1 MKELFRRLALQPI
14 LAGELVV
21 STLFITV
28 LSLAAPLFVVQ
39 VLNRYVSSGFTGTL
53 ITLTIGMLVAVGLQF
68 VLRIVRT
75 RLASQ
80 VSSRPDS
87 NLSRRLMKVLTR
99 ARMMSFSAVPRPSL
113 QESVNSLQ
121 VIRNAY
127 NAAGI
132 TAILDAPFA
141 LLFIAATLW
150 LSPLLALIALGGMI
164 LSLLVGAVA
173 LHYSRKVSE
182 PLQNSTIVHRGQALS
197 IINNVETVRLYR
209 GEAFLQPIWEKQIGA
224 LADLGQRDADIKEFN
239 QSTSISLNVLMTVLL
254 YAVGAVQVVNGDLS
268 VGGLIGANILA
279 GRAYSSTTRFVQTA
293 YLLSRAGSAF
303 KELGKLFRLPL
314 EGAKGTAIPKYSG
327 SLEFNNVFFS
337 YPRVPAAL
345 FERLSFKLAPGQTMV
360 VIGFN
365 GSGKTTLTRLIMGLL
380 EPSRGEIQVDG
391 VNLRQIAPAWW
402 RQQVGYLPQEPTFL
416 NCTIREAITMAAAD
430 IDDARLSEIVNLAG
444 LRPFL
449 DRSPK
454 GLNGEV
460 ANGGVELPLGIRR
473 RLALAR
479 ALAVGGRLL
488 VFDEPTEGLDEEGC
502 QSVYRI
508 MNGLAREGR
517 TMIVVS
523 RDPRI
528 LKGAD
533 LLLDLSVKPV
543 PALTR
548 PNKGGGGLS

>member
-1 MKELFRRLALQPI
+1 MKELFRRLSLQPL

-68 VLRIVRT
+68 VLRIIRT

-80 VSSRPDS
+80 VSQRPDS

-99 ARMMSFSAVPRPSL
+99 ARMMPLNAVPRPSL

-121 VIRNAY
+121 MIRNAY
-127 NAAGI
+127 NAASI

-141 LLFIAATLW
+141 LFFIVATLW

-164 LSLLVGAVA
+164 LTLLVGGVA

-182 PLQNSTIVHRGQALS
+182 PLQNSTVAHRGQALS

-209 GEAFLQPIWEKQIGA
+209 GEPFLQPIWEKQIGV
-224 LADLGQRDADIKEFN
+224 LGDLGQRDADIKEFN
-239 QSTSISLNVLMTVLL
+239 QSLSISLNILMTVLL
-254 YAVGAVQVVNGDLS
+254 YAVGAVQVVNGELS

-279 GRAYSSTTRFVQTA
+279 GRAYSSTSRFVQTA

-314 EGAKGTAIPKYSG
+314 ESAKGTAIPKYSG

-360 VIGFN
+360 VVGFN

-380 EPSRGEIQVDG
+380 EPARGEIQVDG

-430 IDDARLSEIVNLAG
+430 IDDVRLNEIVNLAG

-479 ALAVGGRLL
+479 ALAGDGRLL
-488 VFDEPTEGLDEEGC
+488 GFDEPTEGLDEEGC
-502 QSVYRI
+502 QAVYRI
-508 MNGLAREGR
+508 MNNLVRAGK
-517 TMIVVS
+517 TIIVVS
-523 RDPRI
+523 RDPKI

-543 PALTR
+543 PTLTR